1 MAAASCSLAELGRP
15 SSSRAA
21 RSLVNTFP
29 FSSGDVSLPAR
40 AQRQGSDSAAVD
52 FASVAEAGAQKRCI
66 DKVETVEETEYDEV
80 VTCDHSYDT
89 RCHTSYK
96 TTYSAQQ
103 EEECDDNYRKDCFIE
118 YSKTATEAEVQICVE
133 PLVKNCDIPG
143 PEVCR

>member
-1 MAAASCSLAELGRP
+1 M
-15 SSSRAA
+15 
-21 RSLVNTFP
+21 
-29 FSSGDVSLPAR
+29 
-40 AQRQGSDSAAVD
+40 
-52 FASVAEAGAQKRCI
+52 
-66 DKVETVEETEYDEV
+66 

-118 YSKTATEAEVQICVE
+118 YSKTATEAEVKICVE

-143 PEVCR
+143 PEVCRLKLALYNTLLCTGHSTLCTVHCTINYSAVLYSSLSSTMHHTAV